1 LIFLDTG
8 FLFAL
13 FDQDDANHV
22 RVREVVERER
32 GKRLSDLV
40 VTTNHVVGETLTLAR
55 TRGVQD
61 ALWRHARAVEI
72 GRQLHAGVFGQI
84 HHVTEDEERAAFEY
98 FAKYADKMYSFVDCT
113 SFVVMEKLGIGIAW
127 SVDDDFNHRFRAVP
141 GPLPR

>member
-61 ALWRHARAVEI
+61 TL
-72 GRQLHAGVFGQI
+72 
-84 HHVTEDEERAAFEY
+84 
-98 FAKYADKMYSFVDCT
+98 
-113 SFVVMEKLGIGIAW
+113 
-127 SVDDDFNHRFRAVP
+127 
-141 GPLPR
+141 